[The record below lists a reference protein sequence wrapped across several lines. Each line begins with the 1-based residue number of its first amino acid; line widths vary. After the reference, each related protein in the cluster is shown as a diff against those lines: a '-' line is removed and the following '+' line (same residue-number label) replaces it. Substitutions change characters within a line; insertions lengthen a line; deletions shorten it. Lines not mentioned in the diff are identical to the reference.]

1 MRRGFILAVLGFG
14 ALTLFALV
22 LIAPRRTSTAQ
33 PPTASVAAPQ
43 IPETSAPKE
52 TNLATSAGG
61 ADLPPPKVSAIAPA
75 NPDAART
82 DAAVAAAREEQHEA
96 RVAARI
102 AELGEL
108 STKTD
113 RASLET
119 LLSEVKN
126 PDQEIRQAALDAISQ
141 SGNRAAIPDLREA
154 AAQATDARDK
164 QAILE
169 TVEFLSL
176 PTLTEILRSQGA
188 TNNQKPPPRRP

>member
-14 ALTLFALV
+14 ALTLLALI

-33 PPTASVAAPQ
+33 PPTASIATPQ
-43 IPETSAPKE
+43 ILEASIPKE
-52 TNLATSAGG
+52 TNFTTSAGG
-61 ADLPPPKVSAIAPA
+61 AEKPPKVSTIAPA
-75 NPDAART
+75 NPEVART
-82 DAAVAAAREEQHEA
+82 DAAVAAATDEQHEA

-154 AAQATDARDK
+154 AAQATDAREK

-176 PTLTEILRSQGA
+176 PTLTEILRAQGA
-188 TNNQKPPPRRP
+188 TNNQKPRR

>member
-1 MRRGFILAVLGFG
+1 MP
-14 ALTLFALV
+14 
-22 LIAPRRTSTAQ
+22 PRVST
-33 PPTASVAAPQ
+33 
-43 IPETSAPKE
+43 
-52 TNLATSAGG
+52 
-61 ADLPPPKVSAIAPA
+61 IAPA
-75 NPDAART
+75 NPEIART
-82 DAAVAAAREEQHEA
+82 DATVAAAQNEQHEA
-96 RVAARI
+96 RVAARV

-141 SGNRAAIPDLREA
+141 SGNRVAIPDLREA
-154 AAQATDARDK
+154 AAQATDAREK

-176 PTLTEILRSQGA
+176 PTLTEILRGQGA
-188 TNNQKPPPRRP
+188 TTNRKPPQRRP

>member
-1 MRRGFILAVLGFG
+1 MRRGFILAVLGFW
-14 ALTLFALV
+14 ALTLLALV

-33 PPTASVAAPQ
+33 PPTPSVSALQ
-43 IPETSAPKE
+43 ILEAPKE
-52 TNLATSAGG
+52 TNLATFAGG
-61 ADLPPPKVSAIAPA
+61 PRVSAIAPA
-75 NPDAART
+75 NPEVART
-82 DAAVAAAREEQHEA
+82 DAAVGVAGDEQHEA
-96 RVAARI
+96 RVAARV
-102 AELGEL
+102 AELEEL

-154 AAQATDARDK
+154 AAQATDAREK

-176 PTLTEILRSQGA
+176 PTLTEILRAQGA
-188 TNNQKPPPRRP
+188 TNNQKPPQRRP